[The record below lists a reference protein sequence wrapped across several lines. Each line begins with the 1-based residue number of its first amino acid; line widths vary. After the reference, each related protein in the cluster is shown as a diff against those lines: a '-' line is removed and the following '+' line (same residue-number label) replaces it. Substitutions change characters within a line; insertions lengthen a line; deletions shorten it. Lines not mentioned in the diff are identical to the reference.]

1 MSQAPLVF
9 TGISGQDLINFV
21 EAALQAN
28 VSFNAGATEP
38 TTKYA
43 YQFWA
48 DTSSGFLKQRN
59 AANSAWIVLGTL
71 GVTGLNIGHTVGQC
85 QLTYTNSAALT
96 LIPYNGDKIKINGS
110 VYQIPSTGVILGNI
124 NLTAGLLFYVYIYD
138 NAGTLTLEA
147 STTAPTTDATVGNV
161 GVEIKGVDSTR
172 SLVGVVYMGP
182 GAPGTFVNSAT
193 QRFVCSWFNQPSRYL
208 WRSLSGIGTFT
219 TIGSAAEINSAFR
232 IEWVEFGRPTTI
244 GIAGIGSNTA
254 SNAIV
259 ECAVKVDATTGQDSA
274 LSGGHVAA
282 GFQTSITSWVSLNF
296 GAGYHYATTVGR
308 VSSGT
313 GSLVSPNISI
323 HASLGAV

>member
-9 TGISGQDLINFV
+9 TGTSGQDLINFV

-48 DTSSGFLKQRN
+48 DTSLGLLKQRN

-110 VYQIPSTGVILGNI
+110 IYQIPSGGVVLGNAG
-124 NLTAGLLFYVYIYD
+124 LTASILYYAYIYD

-147 STTAPTTDATVGNV
+147 STTAPAVDTTAGNV
-161 GVEIKGVDSTR
+161 GVKIKTGDSTR

-182 GAPGTFVNSAT
+182 GAPGTFVDSAS
-193 QRFVCSWFNQPSRYL
+193 QRFVCSWFNQPVRQL
-208 WRSLSGIGTFT
+208 WLPLPGIGTFT
-219 TIGSAAEINSAFR
+219 TTGVAAEINSAFR

-244 GIAGIGSNTA
+244 GIAGIGLNTA

-274 LSGGHVAA
+274 LVGGHVAA
-282 GFQTSITSWVSLNF
+282 SFQTGITSWVSLGF
-296 GAGYHYATTVGR
+296 GPGYHYATTVGV
-308 VSSGT
+308 VSSGV
-313 GSLVSPNISI
+313 GSIVGSNSSI
-323 HASLGAV
+323 HALLGAT